1 MAHTVSARKRV
12 RQAERR
18 NQRNRARVSRIR
30 THLRKV
36 EEAIDSGDKDAA
48 AAAFK
53 AAMPELHRGVSK
65 GVLRKNTV
73 SRKLS
78 RLNKRIRALA

>member
-18 NQRNRARVSRIR
+18 NARNSARVSRIR
-30 THLRKV
+30 TYLRKV

-48 AAAFK
+48 SAAFK
-53 AAMPELHRGVSK
+53 AAMEE
-65 GVLRKNTV
+65 
-73 SRKLS
+73 
-78 RLNKRIRALA
+78 RASVKKARADGFFP

>member
-36 EEAIDSGDKDAA
+36 EE
-48 AAAFK
+48 
-53 AAMPELHRGVSK
+53 
-65 GVLRKNTV
+65 
-73 SRKLS
+73 
-78 RLNKRIRALA
+78 